1 MKPSPA
7 PLDKRIENRIGNL
20 LRSGVLLSGALVVV
34 GAAIYLWRHGQSVAA
49 YRVFRADLPE
59 LRTAGGIL
67 RSALALTG
75 RGIIQLG
82 LLVLIATPVA
92 RVVFSIWGFA
102 AMRDRT
108 YVVIASLVLGT
119 LLYSLFGSAAGL

>member
-7 PLDKRIENRIGNL
+7 PLDKRIENTIGNL
-20 LRSGVLLSGALVVV
+20 LRLGVLLSSAVVV
-34 GAAIYLWRHGQSVAA
+34 AGAAIYLWRHGQSVAA
-49 YRVFRADLPE
+49 YRTFRDDSPG
-59 LRTAGGIL
+59 LRTMGGIL
-67 RSALALTG
+67 RSAFTLNG

-102 AMRDRT
+102 VMRDRT